1 MAKAAPITAANVDDA
16 GPSAVREHH
25 LHSLWAAR
33 TVPPLLPPW
42 MEGLSQVS
50 KTAVCGIVTF
60 LFSAW
65 GSQDLFISCR
75 HDSVMH
81 GGAAVMRDFEPICD
95 KKHKAVLRKLDGSE

>member
-16 GPSAVREHH
+16 GPSAVRERH
-25 LHSLWAAR
+25 LHPLWAAG
-33 TVPPLLPPW
+33 TAPW
-42 MEGLSQVS
+42 TEGLSQVS

-65 GSQDLFISCR
+65 GSQGLFISCR

-95 KKHKAVLRKLDGSE
+95 KNTRRC